1 MMMTEQVV
9 WNQDLV
15 CLCPPLP
22 ELDSIVTVRSQI
34 NLREVQE
41 TESYDSVMKDILDLL
56 SESSGSKE
64 LSGDLNSSK
73 SRVEMSSRTMKSSH
87 STQKIADPRVYTY
100 DEMIEYQEKLK
111 DSNDFQF
118 DIDDVEKEF

>member
-41 TESYDSVMKDILDLL
+41 TERCESVMNDILDLV
-56 SESSGSKE
+56 SEPSGRKE
-64 LSGDLNSSK
+64 LRGDLSSFK
-73 SRVEMSSRTMKSSH
+73 PRVEMSSRTMKISR
-87 STQKIADPRVYTY
+87 STPKIADPRVY
-100 DEMIEYQEKLK
+100 DETI
-111 DSNDFQF
+111 
-118 DIDDVEKEF
+118 